1 MIKQNQKWLN
11 LMNLLSDAVL
21 TFLSWFIAGWIRFS
35 LMDGYVSVDFTG
47 RKYILILLAYC
58 GAIVAFY
65 YMLQVY
71 SPKRYKRAGSEAFPI
86 LFANAVCTLAL
97 TATFYLI
104 RSMDISRLAILLFYL
119 ISSFLVVFKHLLERV
134 FLHFIRRNGF
144 NLKHVVVVGSGH
156 LAQQYVE
163 NVADNPQMG
172 FCIDGY
178 VSDCIN
184 PELGKK
190 LGPYENLERILQE
203 WDIDELV
210 IALDTFQ
217 EKLMKDIIYV
227 ANKEG
232 IRVSVIPTYNSFIP
246 PNPSIDVI
254 GDTCLIDLSACPL
267 DNIVMAALKRLM
279 DIAGSAM
286 AILLLSPVMLATAV
300 GVKLSSPG
308 PVFFVQERVGR
319 DKKIFKMLKFRSM
332 RVNDSENTGWSTDG
346 DPRKTVFGRF
356 IRKTSIDELPQLF
369 NVLAGQMSLVG
380 PRPEVPYHVDHFKEE
395 IPQYLVRQ
403 QVRPGMTGWAQIHGL
418 RGDTSIEERI
428 QYDLWY
434 INHWTLRLDIEILIK
449 TAFGGFV
456 NQEKVSL
463 TKQK

>member
-35 LMDGYVSVDFTG
+35 LMGGHGSVHFTSQ
-47 RKYILILLAYC
+47 KYILIPLAYC
-58 GAIVAFY
+58 GAIVVFY

-71 SPKRYKRAGSEAFPI
+71 SSKRYQRAGSEAFPI
-86 LFANAVCTLAL
+86 LCANAVCTLAL
-97 TATFYLI
+97 TATFYLT
-104 RSMDISRLAILLFYL
+104 RSMDVSRLAILLFYL
-119 ISSFLVVFKHLLERV
+119 ISSFLVVFKHLLERI

-144 NLKHVVVVGSGH
+144 NLKHVVVVGSGR
-156 LAQQYVE
+156 LAQQYAE

-178 VSDCIN
+178 VSDMAA
-184 PELGKK
+184 PVLGRRLGDFGELDQ
-190 LGPYENLERILQE
+190 ILRE
-203 WDIDELV
+203 HDIDDLV
-210 IALDTFQ
+210 IALDIYQ
-217 EKLMKDIIYV
+217 ETLLKKMIYT

-232 IRVSVIPTYNSFIP
+232 VRVSIIPTYNSFIP

-254 GDTCLIDLSACPL
+254 GDTSLIALSSCPL
-267 DNIVMAALKRLM
+267 DNIVLAALKRLM
-279 DIAGSAM
+279 DIAGSAL
-286 AILLLSPVMLATAV
+286 AILLFSPVMLATAV

-319 DKKIFKMLKFRSM
+319 DKKTFKMLKFRSM

-380 PRPEVPYHVDHFKEE
+380 PRPEVPYHVGHFKEE

-434 INHWTLRLDIEILIK
+434 IKHWTLRLDIEILIK

-456 NQEKVSL
+456 NQEKMSL
-463 TKQK
+463 TK